1 MSLYFIVYAVVTLAS
16 RPYIG
21 KLIDRHGYRIP
32 AIASTLCTAGT
43 LALIGVSNN
52 EIMFAASGVLG
63 GLGIGTAM
71 GTFQAMAVANVEP
84 WRRGVATSTYMTA
97 FDLGIA
103 IGSLAGGIIADFA
116 GYTVMYFVV
125 ALFPIA
131 ASVISA
137 VVVKGKASA

>member
-1 MSLYFIVYAVVTLAS
+1 MKRFLILAS
-16 RPYIG
+16 A
-21 KLIDRHGYRIP
+21 L
-32 AIASTLCTAGT
+32 
-43 LALIGVSNN
+43 LALSLGVAGQTPKYNGKTL
-52 EIMFAASGVLG
+52 GVLG

-103 IGSLAGGIIADFA
+103 IGSLVGGIIADLA
-116 GYTVMYFVV
+116 GYTAMYFAV

-131 ASVISA
+131 ASVLSA
-137 VVVKGKASA
+137 VVIKKAPPKQTTEA